1 MEAEKGQI
9 TVGVSLV
16 CLRFK
21 NHSDYVGHHVF
32 IRCTFLGHGASIFL
46 PSSPVIGATKP
57 RKPDDIPAPLHMVES
72 EPVEITNFSGME
84 GDGSPEVD
92 GSPPQDTNEGAETHS
107 EAPALDAST
116 TIEIDFSLDSTKF
129 DLTEA
134 SFSEL
139 ETTEAQ
145 LEVILLSENGTK
157 TVIGANS
164 VPIANILRG
173 ENVWTD
179 ELALGT
185 YDVPVVNAAKPAES
199 ALIDPETEEGGDDL
213 TEKEKSRIIEDT
225 SAGPLEFAGST
236 STVRVTLMSD
246 DDTADCTVGAGSL
259 WMDGAKI
266 TGVPESWKIE
276 PPPETAPSSWNSTI
290 AEILAGEVE
299 GRWVRCLHAKA
310 SISSPRRDS
319 INRRPVPAISNNI
332 DLACV
337 WCNMR

>member
-1 MEAEKGQI
+1 METENGQI
-9 TVGVSLV
+9 TVAVSLV

-21 NHSDYVGHHVF
+21 NLSDYVGHRVF

-46 PSSPVIGATKP
+46 PSPPISSTTKP
-57 RKPDDIPAPLHMVES
+57 RKHDDIPAPLHMVES
-72 EPVEITNFSGME
+72 EPVEITNFSGVE

-92 GSPPQDTNEGAETHS
+92 GSPPRDTEEGADTQS

-116 TIEIDFSLDSTKF
+116 TIKTDFSLDSTKF
-129 DLTEA
+129 GLTEA

-145 LEVILLSENGTK
+145 LEVILLTENGTK

-173 ENVWTD
+173 ENIWTD

-185 YDVPVVNAAKPAES
+185 YDVPAVNNADPAES
-199 ALIDPETEEGGDDL
+199 ASIDPETDAGGDGL
-213 TEKEKSRIIEDT
+213 TATEKSPIVEDT

-236 STVRVTLMSD
+236 STMRVTFMSD
-246 DDTADCTVGAGSL
+246 DDTADFTVGAGSL

-276 PPPETAPSSWNSTI
+276 PPPGTAPSSWNSTI
-290 AEILAGEVE
+290 VEILAGEVE
-299 GRWVRCLHAKA
+299 GRWIWC
-310 SISSPRRDS
+310 SSMQRR
-319 INRRPVPAISNNI
+319 
-332 DLACV
+332 
-337 WCNMR
+337 